1 MSDPAAD
8 LQSLP
13 DERPISFGHRVR
25 TVARRIDRA
34 MLARISRY
42 GLTMPHYYVLREL
55 FNEEGLTQRE
65 LSDRLNLTE
74 AASVVTLQRM
84 EQLGLI
90 LRARDPA
97 DRRKMNVY
105 LSPKARKLRI
115 PLHRHALE
123 VNALARKGLSDAD
136 ILRFRAILD
145 HMDQNLVEA

>member
-1 MSDPAAD
+1 MNDAGTA
-8 LQSLP
+8 LESLP
-13 DERPISFGHRVR
+13 EERPISFGHRVR

-34 MLARISRY
+34 MLARIGRY

-74 AASVVTLQRM
+74 AASVVTLARM
-84 EQLGLI
+84 ERLGLV
-90 LRARDPA
+90 LRTRDPA
-97 DRRKMNVY
+97 DRRKINVY
-105 LSPKARKLRI
+105 LSPKARKLRG

-123 VNALARKGLSDAD
+123 VNALAREGLSDTD

-145 HMDQNLVEA
+145 RMDRNLLEA